1 MKQCD
6 LIVIGGGAAG
16 LLAAGTAARHGA
28 QVMLLE
34 KNPRMARKVMIT
46 GKGR

>member
-28 QVMLLE
+28 QVML
-34 KNPRMARKVMIT
+34 KIPAWPAR
-46 GKGR
+46 